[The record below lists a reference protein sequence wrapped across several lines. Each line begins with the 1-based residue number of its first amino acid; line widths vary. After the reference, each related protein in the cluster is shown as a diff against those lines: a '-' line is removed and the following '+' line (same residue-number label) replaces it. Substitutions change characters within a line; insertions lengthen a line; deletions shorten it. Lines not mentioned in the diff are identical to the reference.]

1 MAQGPDPFQLL
12 PSVPSFT
19 LESDDLSDGGTL
31 PPALVFDGM
40 GLTGENRSPHLRWS
54 GFPSETAGFSVTCY
68 DPDAPT
74 MSGFWH
80 WVVVD
85 IPATTAELRAGASTG
100 EHNDLPGGFCVRN
113 DYGYRGF
120 GGAAPPPGSA
130 PHRYFFAVHAL
141 DVATLDVDEDASP
154 AYVGFNLGF
163 HTIARGVLVG
173 TYARQA

>member
-1 MAQGPDPFQLL
+1 MTQGPDPFQLL
-12 PSVPSFT
+12 PPVPSFT
-19 LESDDLSDGGTL
+19 LESDDLTDGATL

-40 GLTGENRSPHLRWS
+40 GLTGDNRSPQLRWS
-54 GFPSETAGFSVTCY
+54 GFPAETAGFAVTCY

-80 WVVVD
+80 WIVVD
-85 IPATTAELRAGASTG
+85 LPAGTTELRAGASTG
-100 EHNDLPGGFCVRN
+100 DRNDLPVGAFCVRN

-130 PHRYFFAVHAL
+130 PHRYYFAVHAL
-141 DVATLDVDEDASP
+141 DVASLGVDETASP

-163 HTIARGVLVG
+163 HTLARAVVVG
-173 TYARQA
+173 LYSR